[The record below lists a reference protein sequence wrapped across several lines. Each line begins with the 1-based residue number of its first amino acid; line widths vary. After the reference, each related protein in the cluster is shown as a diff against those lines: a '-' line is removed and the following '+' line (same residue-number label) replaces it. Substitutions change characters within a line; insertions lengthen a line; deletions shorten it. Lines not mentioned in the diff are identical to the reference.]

1 MLSRSSLFNPYPMP
15 GRRLEDRIRELCARL
30 LYENE
35 PDWSQTALLL
45 QLALQEHVLRL
56 ANLTT
61 ALVIAATE
69 RRKN

>member
-1 MLSRSSLFNPYPMP
+1 MP

-30 LYENE
+30 LYETE
-35 PDWSQTALLL
+35 PDWSQTARLL

-61 ALVIAATE
+61 AVVMAAIE
-69 RRKN
+69 RRKS

>member
-1 MLSRSSLFNPYPMP
+1 MP

-35 PDWSQTALLL
+35 PDWSQTARLLH
-45 QLALQEHVLRL
+45 LALQEHVLRL

-61 ALVIAATE
+61 AVVMAAIE
-69 RRKN
+69 RRKS